1 MVRRRKDEDEDVS
14 THGQSIKA
22 NISLA
27 HFNSKISEL
36 PDFFINKLLWSTQ
49 QTRHIDNLYV

>member
-36 PDFFINKLLWSTQ
+36 PDFFYK
-49 QTRHIDNLYV
+49 